1 MLPTR
6 FLELEG
12 PIKNKGTFIFDISG
26 PRERGKILCSGER
39 SNMCVSYVCFVLIL
53 ERRFY
58 AYSEMQANEMTYTS
72 KSSLDYSIF
81 FSFFLVESYREA

>member
-1 MLPTR
+1 
-6 FLELEG
+6 
-12 PIKNKGTFIFDISG
+12 
-26 PRERGKILCSGER
+26 
-39 SNMCVSYVCFVLIL
+39 MCVSYVCFALIL

-81 FSFFLVESYREA
+81 FSFFSFLYG